1 MNLVVQ
7 KWTCLTAVRSQIEY
21 LIFQS
26 SLILSGK
33 TTDRDDQRDVDR
45 DDRRE
50 PDCEDR

>member
-1 MNLVVQ
+1 MVQ

-33 TTDRDDQRDVDR
+33 TTDRDDLREVDR
-45 DDRRE
+45 DDRR
-50 PDCEDR
+50 DTDRDDR